1 MSVLSNIQ
9 KVNEVN
15 KKIAEHNKK
24 AEQIKAK
31 RDLLNKQI
39 KTHCD
44 NIKKET
50 GIDFY
55 SEDLEETYKTVS
67 KYLKEEEARIAK
79 EIETKEE
86 LLAKAEEGDYVGVLE
101 ALDLEVEQEL
111 EEEVKD
117 EVKKPKSETKKVD
130 SEKKNKEKKANQQAK
145 ISIGEDGKP
154 EGVFDFEE
162 VKPEANA
169 DAIVDTDGEDDFDLG
184 DFNIDGQDDFF
195 ADDEIEEEEDSDVL
209 SFDADNFNFDDFMK
223 DIE

>member
-1 MSVLSNIQ
+1 MGDEMSVLSNIQ

-31 RDLLNKQI
+31 KDLLNKQI

-55 SEDLEETYKTVS
+55 SEDLEETYKKVS

-111 EEEVKD
+111 EEVKD

-130 SEKKNKEKKANQQAK
+130 SEKKANQQAK

-162 VKPEANA
+162 VKPEAEA

-195 ADDEIEEEEDSDVL
+195 ADVEIEEEEDSDVL

>member
-31 RDLLNKQI
+31 KDLLNKQI

-55 SEDLEETYKTVS
+55 SEDLEETYKKVS

-111 EEEVKD
+111 EEDAKD

-130 SEKKNKEKKANQQAK
+130 SEKSNQQAK
-145 ISIGEDGKP
+145 ISIGVGGKP

-162 VKPEANA
+162 VKPEAEA

-184 DFNIDGQDDFF
+184 DFNFDGQDDFF